1 MGLWDV
7 SFIFDEEAPFSALV
21 YFIFFLID
29 VFFDF
34 SIILFLFPILFF
46 NTDHFFKLLKL
57 LFHLI
62 S

>member
-34 SIILFLFPILFF
+34 SIILFLFPHSFF
-46 NTDHFFKLLKL
+46 QHGSFF
-57 LFHLI
+57 
-62 S
+62 